1 MISFTSGL
9 MLGLTAVAAGG
20 LMLTFRH
27 PPTIEVQRGFRGTAM
42 VENFDPQT
50 INAYLNSNT
59 LPKTLPPLHGGP
71 PSSKV
76 YKNVKVL
83 GNLDVAAFTRLM
95 ASISTW
101 VAPKQGCAYCHSLN
115 NMASDSLYTKVVAR
129 RMIQMVQHIN
139 GGWQSHVEQV
149 GVTCYTCHRGNPV
162 PANVFYH
169 NNGQSRFDGMA
180 ETQIGK
186 NHPTA
191 AINDSALPFD
201 PFTPFLEHD
210 ANIRVEGATALP
222 SGNLSSIKQT
232 DWTYAL
238 MLHFAQSLGVNCT
251 YCHNSRQFS
260 DWSQSTPQRVTAWY
274 GIRMVRD
281 INDNYLDPLQSVFPA
296 ARLGPEGD
304 NAKVNCATCHQGVD
318 KPFFGHSPLTG
329 FPELAGP
336 TEAASN
342 ATPP

>member
-1 MISFTSGL
+1 MISFTSRL
-9 MLGLTAVAAGG
+9 LIGLTAVAAGG
-20 LMLTFRH
+20 LLLTFRH

-50 INAYLNSNT
+50 IHAYLAANT

-71 PSSKV
+71 QASKV

-83 GNLDVAAFTRLM
+83 GNLDVASFTRLM
-95 ASISTW
+95 ASITTW

-115 NMASDSLYTKVVAR
+115 NMAADTLYTKVVAR

-169 NNGQSRFDGMA
+169 NDGDARFTGMA

-191 AINDSALPFD
+191 AINESSLPLD
-201 PFTPFLEHD
+201 PFTPFLEHA
-210 ANIRVEGATALP
+210 ANIRVEGTTALP
-222 SGNLSSIKQT
+222 AGNVTSIKQT

-238 MLHFAQSLGVNCT
+238 MLHFSQSLGVNCT
-251 YCHNSRQFS
+251 YCHNSRQFA
-260 DWSQSTPQRVTAWY
+260 DWSQSTPQRMTAWY

-304 NAKVNCATCHQGVD
+304 NAKVNCATCHQGVY
-318 KPFFGHSPLTG
+318 KPFFGRSPVTG
-329 FPELAGP
+329 FPELIGP
-336 TEAASN
+336 TETAS
-342 ATPP
+342 ATPSP